1 MKFTGY
7 GTTYTLYGNTFV
19 GISWQII
26 RLRVFDVQVRLWS
39 FRLEQKQKKKIQK
52 IILFYLDETIIVFLF
67 FCLRQINRHSNVKTL
82 AFDLIE

>member
-39 FRLEQKQKKKIQK
+39 FRLEQKQKKKNPK
-52 IILFYLDETIIVFLF
+52 NHTFLF
-67 FCLRQINRHSNVKTL
+67 GRDNYRIFIFLPQT
-82 AFDLIE
+82 D